1 MRGALTR
8 RFFRNLEIPR
18 SRPRLG
24 QAAGRSHAGSPHSLS
39 RENESTIFES
49 ISDGVTAFYVQ
60 AAECAFCG
68 LPAAIA
74 SSDGAMMPILDQV
87 KFGSRYK
94 SGFPGLLGSAKR
106 FSLGTNIPFAAR
118 QLRRP

>member
-49 ISDGVTAFYVQ
+49 ISGGVTAFYVQ
-60 AAECAFCG
+60 AAECAFFFCG
-68 LPAAIA
+68 LPAAIGPVLL
-74 SSDGAMMPILDQV
+74 SSPARVVAPIHVTEQEDQT
-87 KFGSRYK
+87 SRRDR
-94 SGFPGLLGSAKR
+94 L
-106 FSLGTNIPFAAR
+106 
-118 QLRRP
+118 Q